1 MDWDNDLTK
10 NTHAWMK
17 LLGDFSPTS
26 NPAQQQ
32 VKGYMLDNESGE
44 GCKVYFDAGELREL
58 AIACLEVSD
67 WLMVRASK
75 EE

>member
-1 MDWDNDLTK
+1 MSWDSELTK
-10 NTHAWMK
+10 NTLAWMK

-26 NPAQQQ
+26 SPAQKQ
-32 VKGYMLDNESGE
+32 VKGYMLDNDGE
-44 GCKVYFDAGELREL
+44 GYKVYFDAGELREL

>member
-10 NTHAWMK
+10 NTLAWMK

-26 NPAQQQ
+26 NVAQSQ
-32 VKGYMLDNESGE
+32 VKGYMLDNDGE